1 MQLNLTAE
9 DESYIEAKLAQGYE
23 SPESVVAAAL
33 ALMHE
38 RDEEYSTWLREQAE
52 EGLRA
57 LDEGRWVEATPELRE
72 EIKRRGRERLRARR
86 QKTA

>member
-9 DESYIEAKLAQGYE
+9 EESYIEEKLAEGFETPQ
-23 SPESVVAAAL
+23 SVVAAAI
-33 ALMHE
+33 ALMRQ
-38 RDEEYSTWLREQAE
+38 RDEAYSAWLREQAE

-57 LDEGRWVEATPELRE
+57 LDDGRWVEATPELRE
-72 EIKRRGRERLRARR
+72 EIKRRGRERLKARQ